1 LKEHVLGQTV
11 EGEVDAPVIEW
22 RCSPHFQNTGL
33 YPAIDFYERALAFSR
48 EEPPQARFDRL
59 VRRLEH
65 YDLARPETVP
75 LWASLLSLP
84 MTDRFAPLLLSP
96 ARQRE
101 ETFRAML
108 EWLRTRAARRP
119 VLFIVEDLHWVDP
132 STLDFLGQFLAE
144 GLHDRV
150 LTVLTFRPEFK
161 KPWPALA
168 HQTSLA

>member
-1 LKEHVLGQTV
+1 M
-11 EGEVDAPVIEW
+11 
-22 RCSPHFQNTGL
+22 SSTGL
-33 YPAIDFYERALAFSR
+33 YPAIDFYQQTLAFGR

-84 MTDRFAPLLLSP
+84 TTDRFPPLSLSP

-144 GLHDRV
+144 GQHDRV
-150 LTVLTFRPEFK
+150 LTVLTFRPEFQT
-161 KPWPALA
+161 PWPALA
-168 HQTSLA
+168 HQTSLARRESASMLPRSDSRRGT